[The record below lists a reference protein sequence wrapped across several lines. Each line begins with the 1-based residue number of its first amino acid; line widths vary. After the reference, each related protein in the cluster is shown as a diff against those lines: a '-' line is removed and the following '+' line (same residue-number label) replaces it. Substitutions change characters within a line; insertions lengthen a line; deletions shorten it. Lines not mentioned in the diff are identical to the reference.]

1 MSKRIESNISIPVKS
16 IPLGS
21 SINVEHIS
29 SLGKD
34 AKEIRDTLRC
44 LYSKKVRLQLNGLVF
59 NLEEGL
65 AVYRTVLELLSY
77 IIERQSINVKAG
89 IDAARK
95 NGKQIGR
102 KKISLEDLP
111 EVFINSY
118 DSYKQG
124 NITKVDF
131 SKMCSCSRPALD
143 RWIRCYEQEIKK

>member
-1 MSKRIESNISIPVKS
+1 MSKRVESNISISVKS
-16 IPLGS
+16 VPLGS
-21 SINVEHIS
+21 AINIKDVS

-34 AKEIRDTLRC
+34 VKEIRDTLRC
-44 LYSKKVRLQLNGLVF
+44 LYSKKVKLHLNDLVF

-65 AVYRTVLELLSY
+65 AVYITVLELLSY
-77 IIERQSINVKAG
+77 IIERQSTNVKAG
-89 IDAARK
+89 IDTARK

-131 SKMCSCSRPALD
+131 SKMCSCSRPTLD
-143 RWIRCYEQEIKK
+143 RWIKCYESVNEN